1 MWRSAAVIDSTAG
14 SGAGSGSGSSDEEG
28 VSEVTGVSEVVG
40 ASVVGATEEVELHAA
55 KLAINNGRIAALII
69 LFFIIT
75 SV

>member
-1 MWRSAAVIDSTAG
+1 MIDSTAG

-28 VSEVTGVSEVVG
+28 VSEVTGVSEVGVSEVVG